1 VDRRKHEER
10 RHELDHHAR
19 VTEVSRGAFIVFEGV
34 EGVGKTT
41 QLRRLAERLGDHGI
55 AHLTVREPGGTPV
68 GDDIRRVLLESSH
81 DIDPAAEVLLF
92 AASRAQ
98 NVRRVIVPAL
108 ETGALVLVD
117 RFVLSSYAYQMAGYA
132 LDEDAVRAAMRLATG
147 GLKPDLTLLLR
158 LDTTLASERT
168 TRRGERDRIERM
180 DDGYHRRVAAAFESF
195 AGPEWQLA
203 HPEAG
208 PIELIDASGS
218 EEAVARRIGAA
229 LADRFPLASGLLDEG
244 RRETLRGAPAS

>member
-1 VDRRKHEER
+1 
-10 RHELDHHAR
+10 
-19 VTEVSRGAFIVFEGV
+19 VSRGAFIVFEGV

-41 QLRRLAERLGDHGI
+41 QLKRLAERLGARGI
-55 AHLTVREPGGTPV
+55 THLSVREPGGTPV

-108 ETGALVLVD
+108 ERGAIVLVD
-117 RFVLSSYAYQMAGYA
+117 RFILSSYAYQMAGYD
-132 LDEDAVRAAMRLATG
+132 LDEKAVREAMRLATG
-147 GLKPDLTLLLR
+147 GLAPDLTLLLR
-158 LDTTLASERT
+158 LDATLASDRT

-180 DDGYHRRVAAAFESF
+180 DDEYHRRVAGAFESF
-195 AGPEWQLA
+195 ATREWQLA

-218 EEAVARRIGAA
+218 EEVVAGRIDAA
-229 LADRFPLASGLLDEG
+229 LAGRIPGAS
-244 RRETLRGAPAS
+244 RETLHGAPAS